1 MIAKSGRLLIVDDN
15 EDNRYTLS
23 ARLLRE
29 GYTEVVSAD
38 NGRQALELMQAS
50 AFDLVLLDIMMPE
63 MNGYQV
69 LEAMRAD
76 ARLRFLPVIVISAGD
91 QTDSAIRCIELGA
104 EDFLPKPFNP
114 TLLRARVGAVLE
126 KKRMSDEIARHL
138 ERLERD
144 LQFARAV
151 QLSMVPQDLPA
162 SGADVPVEIHGALV
176 PARAIG
182 GDLYDYFWLA
192 PGRLCLVVADVSD
205 KGVSAALFMARAKTA
220 IRLLAQGLARAD
232 GPTPP
237 ISELVE
243 RLNDELCRENPHTL
257 FVALILCVLDVRTGA
272 LEWCNAAHP
281 PPLIVKPDGTVE
293 RLAAESTLPLGL
305 QSPLTATVNTAQLPP
320 GTSIV
325 LYTDG
330 ITEAMDPQEGLFGE
344 ARLRDVLAETIS
356 LGPQGMLTELL
367 ARVQAFAGDAEPADD
382 IAAIVC
388 RWRL

>member
-1 MIAKSGRLLIVDDN
+1 MAKSGRLLVVDDN

-29 GYTEVVSAD
+29 GYTDVVTAE
-38 NGRQALELMQAS
+38 NGRQALELMQGG

-76 ARLRFLPVIVISAGD
+76 AKLRFVPVIVISAGD

-162 SGADVPVEIHGALV
+162 SGPDAAVEVHGALV

-192 PGRLCLVVADVSD
+192 PERLCLVVADVSD

-220 IRLLAQGLARAD
+220 IRLLAQGASGGD
-232 GPTPP
+232 G
-237 ISELVE
+237 ISPSISRLVE
-243 RLNDELCRENPHTL
+243 RVNDELCRENPHTL
-257 FVALILCVLDVRTGA
+257 FVALLICVLDVRTGA

-281 PPLIVKPDGTVE
+281 PPLTVAPDGKVE

-305 QSPLTATVNTAQLPP
+305 ESPLTCTVNTARLAP

-330 ITEAMDPQEGLFGE
+330 ITESVDAQGQLFGE
-344 ARLRDVLAETIS
+344 ARLREALAATAA
-356 LGPQGMLTELL
+356 LGAREKLADLL
-367 ARVQAFAGDAEPADD
+367 ARVRAFAGEAEPSDD
-382 IAAIVC
+382 IAALVC
-388 RWRL
+388 RWRS